1 MLVYPYPYGRYVD
14 LVERE
19 QAQESGAVGMGL
31 ASVRNP
37 TVPVRVPT
45 FPTTA
50 CGGMRAVGAI
60 PCGGLLPTINPHVE
74 NLFRY
79 ISRNCQCLL
88 FILFLFFF
96 VNWILLC
103 I

>member
-31 ASVRNP
+31 APVRNP

-50 CGGMRAVGAI
+50 CGGMWAVGARFF
-60 PCGGLLPTINPHVE
+60 GLDL
-74 NLFRY
+74 RR
-79 ISRNCQCLL
+79 SA
-88 FILFLFFF
+88 
-96 VNWILLC
+96 
-103 I
+103 